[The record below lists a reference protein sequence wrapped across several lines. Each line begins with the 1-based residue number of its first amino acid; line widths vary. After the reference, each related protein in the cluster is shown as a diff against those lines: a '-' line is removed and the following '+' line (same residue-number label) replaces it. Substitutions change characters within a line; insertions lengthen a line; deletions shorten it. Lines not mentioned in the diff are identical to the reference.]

1 MNEGQEEFLDFFIA
15 RTLKDKRDEA
25 EQVLIQAF
33 SEQEHKKLTTAN
45 LTDLQNTLLPLVKPE
60 NYDEVEAAMKHFAN
74 SL

>member
-33 SEQEHKKLTTAN
+33 SEQEHKKFTTAN
-45 LTDLQNTLLPLVKPE
+45 LTDLQIRCF
-60 NYDEVEAAMKHFAN
+60 HW
-74 SL
+74 